1 MIPKALLKT
10 PRAARGL
17 DARGDDT
24 VLSMLLGLV
33 AVLSPCDS
41 TQPHEARAEKD
52 MSPGAGWDFSKKLV
66 KDEKGLIDRIE
77 EHWRP
82 VAEPA

>member
-1 MIPKALLKT
+1 
-10 PRAARGL
+10 
-17 DARGDDT
+17 
-24 VLSMLLGLV
+24 
-33 AVLSPCDS
+33 
-41 TQPHEARAEKD
+41 